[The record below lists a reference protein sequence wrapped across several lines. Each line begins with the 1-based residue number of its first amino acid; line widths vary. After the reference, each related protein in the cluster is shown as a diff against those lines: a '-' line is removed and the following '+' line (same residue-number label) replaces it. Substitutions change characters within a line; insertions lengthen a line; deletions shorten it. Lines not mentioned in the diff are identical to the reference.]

1 VTTWAIRNSDGK
13 IVFDFTCK
21 SSQEAGRRILSTRY
35 DPFRLQVS
43 SSYRELFDRAVRQ
56 ALDREGWEIVR
67 VAQCRKKRVAT
78 SAAQCREEA
87 AVTAI

>member
-1 VTTWAIRNSDGK
+1 MTTWAIRDSGGQ

-21 SSQEAGRRILSTRY
+21 SPQEAGRRILSTRY

-43 SSYRELFDRAVRQ
+43 SSYHELFDRAVRQ

-67 VAQCRKKRVAT
+67 VPQCKKKKVGAGANQCR
-78 SAAQCREEA
+78 
-87 AVTAI
+87 AI